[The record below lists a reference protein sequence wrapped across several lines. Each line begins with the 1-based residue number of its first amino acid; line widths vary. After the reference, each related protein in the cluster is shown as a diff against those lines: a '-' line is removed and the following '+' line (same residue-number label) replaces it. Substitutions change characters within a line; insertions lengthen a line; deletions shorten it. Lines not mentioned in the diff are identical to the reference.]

1 MNSARAEEEADRITS
16 NAARNLKEVFSS
28 LRDCMQ
34 VVQSTRRTLE
44 VDPECGCANEVKW
57 ERRQELYDAAESI
70 ELLIR
75 TSLDEIETNV
85 MESFTCEE
93 TPPAHEDDTTANKQ
107 VRCHLEKLTVEDVD
121 ESLWCDRVCVHEKVD
136 MDSSLWCNLSQTLL
150 ELVFA
155 RLPLHHIFQLRV
167 LSKQWR
173 SSITSPTFQNAF
185 GSTASRRS
193 VRTALL
199 FAMLHQLSR
208 LAWAS
213 AYELMSRT
221 IPTVSP
227 EHATVDGRLFWSSGM
242 AFVSRPMHPCRC
254 KVPRCMVD
262 WFRAVAFV
270 QMN

>member
-1 MNSARAEEEADRITS
+1 MENAFMNSARAEEEADRITS

-44 VDPECGCANEVKW
+44 VDPECGCTNEVKW

-85 MESFTCEE
+85 MESLTCEE
-93 TPPAHEDDTTANKQ
+93 TAPAHEDDTTANKQ
-107 VRCHLEKLTVEDVD
+107 VRCHLEKLT
-121 ESLWCDRVCVHEKVD
+121 VHEKVD

-193 VRTALL
+193 VRIVLL

-242 AFVSRPMHPCRC
+242 AFMSRPMHPCRC
-254 KVPRCMVD
+254 KVPKCMVD